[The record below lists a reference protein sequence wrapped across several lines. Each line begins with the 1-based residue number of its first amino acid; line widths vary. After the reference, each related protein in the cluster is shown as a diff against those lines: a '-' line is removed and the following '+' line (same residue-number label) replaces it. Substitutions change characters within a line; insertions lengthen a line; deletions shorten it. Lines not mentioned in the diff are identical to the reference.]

1 MKVLVVDDDTV
12 LAEYIRMGLR
22 EHGHAVDVAHTGAHG
37 RTLAMVHDYDAIV
50 LDYVLPDVTGLDVLR
65 DLRSRGRTTPVVMLT
80 ARSGSEDVV
89 QGLDTGAD
97 DYLGKPFEM
106 AVLEARLR
114 AAARRAAPARGGPLA
129 LGDVTADRLRRV
141 VTAAGR
147 TLSLAPREYMLLEHM
162 LQNPERV
169 VTRTELLEKVWEMH
183 FDPGSNVVDVH
194 VSRIRTKLRQAG
206 SRVRLATLRGAG
218 YMLTATPDGDAGE

>member
-1 MKVLVVDDDTV
+1 MKVLVVDDDAV
-12 LAEYIRMGLR
+12 LAEFIRMGLR
-22 EHGHAVDVAHTGAHG
+22 ERGHAVDVAHTGAHG
-37 RTLAMVHDYDAIV
+37 RMLAMVHDYDVVV
-50 LDYVLPDVTGLDVLR
+50 LDYVLPDVTGLEVLR
-65 DLRSRGRTTPVVMLT
+65 DLRARGRQTPVVMLT
-80 ARSGSEDVV
+80 ARSASEDVV
-89 QGLDTGAD
+89 AGLDTGAD
-97 DYLGKPFEM
+97 DYLAKPFEM

-129 LGDVTADRLRRV
+129 VGDVMADRLRRV

-147 TLSLAPREYMLLEHM
+147 TLSLAPREYALLEHM

-183 FDPGSNVVDVH
+183 FDPGSTVVDVH

-206 SRVRLATLRGAG
+206 SRVLLSTLRGAG
-218 YMLTATPDGDAGE
+218 YMLTAAPADGAGE

>member
-80 ARSGSEDVV
+80 ARSGSDDV
-89 QGLDTGAD
+89 
-97 DYLGKPFEM
+97 
-106 AVLEARLR
+106 
-114 AAARRAAPARGGPLA
+114 
-129 LGDVTADRLRRV
+129 
-141 VTAAGR
+141 
-147 TLSLAPREYMLLEHM
+147 
-162 LQNPERV
+162 
-169 VTRTELLEKVWEMH
+169 
-183 FDPGSNVVDVH
+183 
-194 VSRIRTKLRQAG
+194 
-206 SRVRLATLRGAG
+206 
-218 YMLTATPDGDAGE
+218 